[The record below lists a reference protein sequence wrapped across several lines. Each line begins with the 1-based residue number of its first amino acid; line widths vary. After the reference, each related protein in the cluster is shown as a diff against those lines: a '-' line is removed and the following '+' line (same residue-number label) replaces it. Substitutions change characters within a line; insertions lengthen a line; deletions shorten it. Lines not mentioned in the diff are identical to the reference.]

1 MNHYRKMISRT
12 LASVS
17 NCKIYGWSE
26 YNIHHPPAAGY
37 FCLITNIRNYFVEVS
52 YTRRSLSGVTY
63 GPDKLNYTR
72 HFPEGDTHGQFL

>member
-1 MNHYRKMISRT
+1 MNHYRRMISCT
-12 LASVS
+12 LAGASS
-17 NCKIYGWSE
+17 CELYGWGT
-26 YNIHHPPAAGY
+26 YVIRRPIGGGY
-37 FCLITNIRNYFVEVS
+37 FCLVTGIRNLYVEVS